1 MLIWH
6 KLLPVFLLPLGFGI
20 VVLLLGGLFRRRWLV
35 WVGVAW
41 LWAMSAPVTG
51 DGLIRLLERGE
62 TRIEAAS
69 LERADAVVVLGG
81 IVRQVPGV
89 RLGEWGETAD
99 RFEAGVELFRAGK
112 APLLLFMGAKMPWA
126 PDERIEGAI
135 LRERAMEIGISGDS
149 VKVSEKVA
157 NTADEARA
165 ARTTLAGIDHP
176 GVILVTSAFHMPR
189 AAMLFRREGIEVQEF
204 PVDFRTAYYSRR
216 TPMDFLPQANGLKN
230 SELALREIMGILY
243 YRVFGG

>member
-1 MLIWH
+1 M
-6 KLLPVFLLPLGFGI
+6 FLLPLGFGI
-20 VVLLLGGLFRRRWLV
+20 VMLLLGGLFRRRWLV
-35 WVGVAW
+35 WLGIAW

-51 DGLIRLLERGE
+51 DGLIRLLERSE
-62 TRIEAAS
+62 TRVEVAS
-69 LERADAVVVLGG
+69 LEQADAVVVLGG

-112 APLLLFMGAKMPWA
+112 APLLLFMGAKTPWA
-126 PDERIEGAI
+126 PDERVEGAI
-135 LRERAMEIGISGDS
+135 LRKRAMELGISRDS
-149 VKVSEKVA
+149 VKVSEKVT

-165 ARTTLAGIDHP
+165 ARKTLVNIKHP
-176 GVILVTSAFHMPR
+176 RVILVTSAFHMPR

-216 TPMDFLPQANGLKN
+216 TPMDFLPQAEGLEN
-230 SELALREIMGILY
+230 SEIALREIMGILY
-243 YRVFGG
+243 YRICGKQKGV